1 MALSRLKERYGKQ
14 VGVALVKEFSYQ
26 NVMQTPRLL
35 KMTLNMGVGEAVT
48 NNKVLEASVKD
59 MAKIVAQ
66 QPMVTKAKR
75 SIAAFKLR
83 EGMPIGVMATLRRGR
98 MWHFL
103 DKLIS
108 IALPQVRDFRGL
120 PRNSFDGRGNYTF
133 GMREQLVFPEIS
145 FDEIEQV
152 RGMNVTFHTSALTD
166 AEGMKLLELLG
177 VPFRKN

>member
-1 MALSRLKERYGKQ
+1 MVS
-14 VGVALVKEFSYQ
+14 ALVKAFDYQ
-26 NVMQTPRLL
+26 NVMETPRLL
-35 KMTLNMGVGEAVT
+35 KVTLNIGVGEAAT
-48 NNKVLEASVKD
+48 NNKALESSVKD
-59 MAKIVAQ
+59 MTRIAAQ
-66 QPMVTKAKR
+66 KPMVTKAKK

-103 DKLIS
+103 DKLITT
-108 IALPQVRDFRGL
+108 ALPQVRDFRGL

-166 AEGMKLLELLG
+166 AEGMKLLEFLG
-177 VPFRKN
+177 LPFRKIEGSSRV